1 MTVKVGT
8 DDADPY
14 DAAVTAVFARD
25 SVPAVVIVPPDSPV
39 PAAILVTDP
48 PEAAMVIVPA
58 ALVMDMLLPAVRV
71 LSA

>member
-1 MTVKVGT
+1 MN
-8 DDADPY
+8 ADRPVPP
-14 DAAVTAVFARD
+14 APTASVPP
-25 SVPAVVIVPPDSPV
+25 SVMVPAVVIGPPVAVKPVVPLLTLT
-39 PAAILVTDP
+39 LVTVP